1 VPLQGNMPLQLAM
14 LSVIFIAQAIFIFS
28 LVGYFSGSIGD
39 VLRRSR
45 KINLWLDRISGG
57 ILVLLGIRIW
67 VN

>member
-1 VPLQGNMPLQLAM
+1 VPLQLAM

-39 VLRRSR
+39 VLRRSP